1 MAAFDYL
8 AIDLDGRERRG
19 LLEATDESE
28 ARHRL
33 ARKRWVPLQLAP
45 APAVAAAASQRL
57 LRLRTKSLALAT
69 RQLATLV
76 GVTPLEEALRTMA
89 SQSEDR
95 RLREALSR
103 THAGLVEGHR
113 LSEAMGRVPGAFPP
127 LYRAMVAAGES
138 AGALPAVLE
147 RLAELLE
154 RQQALRGKLMT
165 ALIYPAALALT
176 AGAVVAALMGF
187 VVPKVVEQFESMG
200 RELPLLTRT
209 VIAVSDFVAAW
220 GGAVLVMLVLA
231 GICAAALLRRPGP
244 RLRFDRAVL
253 RLPLVGRLVRDV
265 NAALMARTLATVVA
279 SGLPLME
286 GLAITART
294 VGNRALREATDGMV
308 VAIREG
314 GSLSA
319 AMRRAGIFPP
329 TLLQLASS
337 GEDSGRLAPLLDR
350 AADYLDR
357 EFQAFTAALLALLEP
372 AIIVALGGVIAVIV
386 LSILLPILQFNT
398 LVIG

>member
-8 AIDLDGRERRG
+8 AIDVDGRERQG
-19 LLEATDESE
+19 LLEAADESD
-28 ARHRL
+28 ARSRL
-33 ARKRWVPLQLAP
+33 ARKQWVPLRLAP
-45 APAVAAAASQRL
+45 ATAAPRSQRP

-89 SQSEDR
+89 SQSEDK

-113 LSEAMGRVPGAFPP
+113 LSDAMGRVPGAFPP
-127 LYRAMVAAGES
+127 LYRAMVAAGEG

-165 ALIYPAALALT
+165 ALIYPAALAVT
-176 AGAVVAALMGF
+176 AAAVVGALMGF

-200 RELPLLTRT
+200 RELPLLTRL
-209 VIAVSDFVAAW
+209 VISLSDLVAAW
-220 GGAVLVMLVLA
+220 GLPALVVGAVA
-231 GICAAALLRRPGP
+231 GVAGAALLRQPGP
-244 RLRFDRAVL
+244 RLRFDRWVL

-294 VGNRALREATDGMV
+294 VGNRALREATEGMV
-308 VAIREG
+308 LAIREG

-319 AMRRAGIFPP
+319 AMRRAAIFPP

-357 EFQAFTAALLALLEP
+357 EFQAFTATLLALLEP

>member
-1 MAAFDYL
+1 MLAFDYRAL
-8 AIDLDGRERRG
+8 DLSGRERQGRLRASDAG
-19 LLEATDESE
+19 R
-28 ARHRL
+28 AREQL
-33 ARKRWVPLQLAP
+33 ARKQWVPLHLAP
-45 APAVAAAASQRL
+45 AAVAPPRARP
-57 LRLRTKSLALAT
+57 LRGKSLALAT

-76 GVTPLEEALRTMA
+76 AVTPIEEALRGMA
-89 SQSEDR
+89 AQSEDM
-95 RLREALSR
+95 RLREVLSAV
-103 THAGLVEGHR
+103 HAHLVEGHR
-113 LSEAMGRVPGAFPP
+113 LSEAMARVPGAFPP
-127 LYRAMVAAGES
+127 LYRAMVAAGEG
-138 AGALPAVLE
+138 AGALPVVLE
-147 RLAELLE
+147 RLADWLE
-154 RQQALRGKLMT
+154 SQQALRAKLLT

-187 VVPKVVEQFESMG
+187 VVPRVVEQFESMG
-200 RELPLLTRT
+200 RELPWLTRA
-209 VIAVSDFVAAW
+209 VIATSDALVAWGPLLALAMVAAAI
-220 GGAVLVMLVLA
+220 G
-231 GICAAALLRRPGP
+231 AAALLRRPGP
-244 RLRFDRAVL
+244 RLRFDRLVL
-253 RLPLVGRLVRDV
+253 KLPLVGRLVRDV

-294 VGNRALREATDGMV
+294 VGNRALREATEGMV
-308 VAIREG
+308 AAIREG

-357 EFQAFTAALLALLEP
+357 EFQAFTAAVLALLEP

>member
-1 MAAFDYL
+1 MLAFDYRAL
-8 AIDLDGRERRG
+8 DLEGRERQGR
-19 LLEATDESE
+19 LLASDAGQ
-28 ARHRL
+28 AREQL

-45 APAVAAAASQRL
+45 APVVARRARP
-57 LRLRTKSLALAT
+57 LRGKSLALAT

-76 GVTPLEEALRTMA
+76 AVTPIEEALRGMA
-89 SQSEDR
+89 TQAEDR
-95 RLREALSR
+95 RLREVLSAV
-103 THAGLVEGHR
+103 HGHLVEGHR
-113 LSEAMGRVPGAFPP
+113 LSEAMARVPGAFPP
-127 LYRAMVAAGES
+127 LYRAMVAAGEG
-138 AGALPAVLE
+138 AGALPVVLE
-147 RLAELLE
+147 RLADWLE
-154 RQQALRGKLMT
+154 SQQALRAKLLT

-187 VVPKVVEQFESMG
+187 VVPRVVEQFESMG
-200 RELPLLTRT
+200 RELPLLTRA
-209 VIAVSDFVAAW
+209 VIATSDALVAW
-220 GGAVLVMLVLA
+220 GPLLLFAVVLA
-231 GICAAALLRRPGP
+231 AVGATALLRRPGP

-253 RLPLVGRLVRDV
+253 KLPLVGRLVRDV

-294 VGNRALREATDGMV
+294 VGNRALREATEGMV
-308 VAIREG
+308 AAIREG

-329 TLLQLASS
+329 TLLQLAAS

-357 EFQAFTAALLALLEP
+357 EFQAFTAAVLALLEP

>member
-8 AIDLDGRERRG
+8 AIDVDGRERQG
-19 LLEATDESE
+19 LLEAADESD
-28 ARHRL
+28 ARSRL
-33 ARKRWVPLQLAP
+33 ARKQWVPLRLAP
-45 APAVAAAASQRL
+45 ATAAPRSQRP

-89 SQSEDR
+89 SQSEDK

-113 LSEAMGRVPGAFPP
+113 LSDAMGRVPGAFPP
-127 LYRAMVAAGES
+127 LYRAMVAAGEG

-165 ALIYPAALALT
+165 ALIYPAALAVT
-176 AGAVVAALMGF
+176 AAAVVGALMGF

-200 RELPLLTRT
+200 RELPLLTRV
-209 VIAVSDFVAAW
+209 VISLSDLVAAW
-220 GGAVLVMLVLA
+220 GLPALVVGVVAAVA
-231 GICAAALLRRPGP
+231 GAALLRQPGP
-244 RLRFDRAVL
+244 RLRFDRWVL

-294 VGNRALREATDGMV
+294 VGNRALREATEGMV
-308 VAIREG
+308 LAIREG

-319 AMRRAGIFPP
+319 AMRRAAIFPP

-357 EFQAFTAALLALLEP
+357 EFQAFTATLLALLEP

>member
-8 AIDLDGRERRG
+8 AIDVDGRERQG
-19 LLEATDESE
+19 LLEAADESD
-28 ARHRL
+28 ARSRL
-33 ARKRWVPLQLAP
+33 ARKQWVPLRLAP
-45 APAVAAAASQRL
+45 ATAAPRSQRP

-89 SQSEDR
+89 SQSEDK

-113 LSEAMGRVPGAFPP
+113 LSDAMGRVPGAFPP
-127 LYRAMVAAGES
+127 LYRAMVAAGEG

-165 ALIYPAALALT
+165 ALIYPAALAVT
-176 AGAVVAALMGF
+176 AAAVVGALMGF

-200 RELPLLTRT
+200 RELPLLTRV
-209 VIAVSDFVAAW
+209 VITLSDLVAAW
-220 GGAVLVMLVLA
+220 GLPALVVGVVAAVA
-231 GICAAALLRRPGP
+231 GAALLRQPGP
-244 RLRFDRAVL
+244 RLRFDRWVL

-294 VGNRALREATDGMV
+294 VGNRALREATEGMV
-308 VAIREG
+308 LAIREG

-319 AMRRAGIFPP
+319 AMRRAAIFPP

-357 EFQAFTAALLALLEP
+357 EFQAFTATLLALLEP
-372 AIIVALGGVIAVIV
+372 AISVALGGVIAVIV

>member
-1 MAAFDYL
+1 MLAFDYRALDL
-8 AIDLDGRERRG
+8 AGRERQGRLRAG
-19 LLEATDESE
+19 DADGARLQLEK
-28 ARHRL
+28 
-33 ARKRWVPLQLAP
+33 KRWVPLHLAP
-45 APAVAAAASQRL
+45 APAAPVRRRP
-57 LRLRTKSLALAT
+57 LRGKSLALAT

-76 GVTPLEEALRTMA
+76 AVTPIEEALRGMA
-89 SQSEDR
+89 AQSEDK
-95 RLREALSR
+95 RLREVLSAV
-103 THAGLVEGHR
+103 HAHLVEGHR
-113 LSEAMGRVPGAFPP
+113 LSEAMARVPGAFPP
-127 LYRAMVAAGES
+127 LYRAMVATGEG
-138 AGALPAVLE
+138 AGALPVVLE
-147 RLAELLE
+147 RLADWLE
-154 RQQALRGKLMT
+154 SQQALRAKLLT

-187 VVPKVVEQFESMG
+187 VVPRVVEQFESMG
-200 RELPLLTRT
+200 RELPWLTRA
-209 VIAVSDFVAAW
+209 VIATSDALVAWGALLALVLVAAAI
-220 GGAVLVMLVLA
+220 G
-231 GICAAALLRRPGP
+231 AAALLRRPGP
-244 RLRFDRAVL
+244 RLRFDRLVL
-253 RLPLVGRLVRDV
+253 KLPLVGRLIRDV

-286 GLAITART
+286 GLAVTART
-294 VGNRALREATDGMV
+294 VGNRALREATEGMV
-308 VAIREG
+308 AAIREG

-319 AMRRAGIFPP
+319 AMRRASIFPP

-357 EFQAFTAALLALLEP
+357 EFQAFTAAVLALLEP

>member
-8 AIDLDGRERRG
+8 AIDVDGRERQG
-19 LLEATDESE
+19 LLEAADESD
-28 ARHRL
+28 ARSRL
-33 ARKRWVPLQLAP
+33 ARKQWVPLRL
-45 APAVAAAASQRL
+45 APAVATPRGQRP

-89 SQSEDR
+89 SQSEDK

-103 THAGLVEGHR
+103 THAGLVEGQR
-113 LSEAMGRVPGAFPP
+113 LSDAMGRVPGAFPP
-127 LYRAMVAAGES
+127 LYRAMVAAGEG

-165 ALIYPAALALT
+165 ALIYPAALAVT
-176 AGAVVAALMGF
+176 AAAVVGALMGF

-200 RELPLLTRT
+200 RELPLLTRV
-209 VIAVSDFVAAW
+209 VITLSDLVAAW
-220 GGAVLVMLVLA
+220 GLVALVIAVVTGFA
-231 GICAAALLRRPGP
+231 GAALLRQPGP
-244 RLRFDRAVL
+244 RLRFDRWVL

-294 VGNRALREATDGMV
+294 VGNRALREATEGMV
-308 VAIREG
+308 LAIREG

-319 AMRRAGIFPP
+319 AMRRAAIFPP

-357 EFQAFTAALLALLEP
+357 EFQAFTATLLALLEP

>member
-8 AIDLDGRERRG
+8 AIDVDGRERQG
-19 LLEATDESE
+19 LLEAADESD
-28 ARHRL
+28 ARSRL
-33 ARKRWVPLQLAP
+33 ARKQWVPLRLAP
-45 APAVAAAASQRL
+45 AAATPRSLRP

-89 SQSEDR
+89 SQAEDK

-113 LSEAMGRVPGAFPP
+113 LSDAMGRVPGAFPP
-127 LYRAMVAAGES
+127 LYRAMVAAGEG

-176 AGAVVAALMGF
+176 AAAVVGALMGF

-200 RELPLLTRT
+200 RELPMLTRV
-209 VIAVSDFVAAW
+209 VITLSDFVAAW
-220 GGAVLVMLVLA
+220 GVAALVLA
-231 GICAAALLRRPGP
+231 VLAGFSAAAALRQPGP
-244 RLRFDRAVL
+244 RLRFDRWVL

-294 VGNRALREATDGMV
+294 VGNRALREATEGMV

-319 AMRRAGIFPP
+319 AMRRAAIFPP

-357 EFQAFTAALLALLEP
+357 EFQAFTATLLALLEP

>member
-8 AIDLDGRERRG
+8 AIDLDGRERQG
-19 LLEATDESE
+19 LLEAADESD
-28 ARHRL
+28 ARSRL
-33 ARKRWVPLQLAP
+33 ARKQWVALRLAP
-45 APAVAAAASQRL
+45 AAATPRSQRPV
-57 LRLRTKSLALAT
+57 RLRTKSLALAT

-89 SQSEDR
+89 SQSEDK

-113 LSEAMGRVPGAFPP
+113 LSDAMGRVPGAFPP
-127 LYRAMVAAGES
+127 LYRAMVAAGEG

-165 ALIYPAALALT
+165 ALIYPAALAVT
-176 AGAVVAALMGF
+176 AAAVVGALMGF

-200 RELPLLTRT
+200 RELPMLTRV
-209 VIAVSDFVAAW
+209 VITLSDFVAAW
-220 GGAVLVMLVLA
+220 GVAVLVLMVLA
-231 GICAAALLRRPGP
+231 GIGAAALLRQPGP
-244 RLRFDRAVL
+244 RLRFDRWVL

-294 VGNRALREATDGMV
+294 VGNRALREATEGMV
-308 VAIREG
+308 LAIREG

-319 AMRRAGIFPP
+319 AMRRAAIFPP

-357 EFQAFTAALLALLEP
+357 EFQAFTATLLALLEP

>member
-1 MAAFDYL
+1 MLAFDYRALDL
-8 AIDLDGRERRG
+8 AGRERQGR
-19 LLEATDESE
+19 LRANDAER
-28 ARHRL
+28 AREQL
-33 ARKRWVPLQLAP
+33 VRKQWVPLQLAP
-45 APAVAAAASQRL
+45 APVATPRARP
-57 LRLRTKSLALAT
+57 LRGKSLALAT

-76 GVTPLEEALRTMA
+76 AVTPIEEALRGMA
-89 SQSEDR
+89 AQSEDK
-95 RLREALSR
+95 RLREVLSAV
-103 THAGLVEGHR
+103 HAHLVEGHR
-113 LSEAMGRVPGAFPP
+113 LSEAMARGPGAFPP
-127 LYRAMVAAGES
+127 LYRAMVAAGEG
-138 AGALPAVLE
+138 AGALPVVLE
-147 RLAELLE
+147 RLADWLDS
-154 RQQALRGKLMT
+154 QQALRAKLLT

-187 VVPKVVEQFESMG
+187 VVPRVVEQFESMG
-200 RELPLLTRT
+200 RELPWLTRA
-209 VIAVSDFVAAW
+209 VIAISDALLAW
-220 GGAVLVMLVLA
+220 GPLLALLLA
-231 GICAAALLRRPGP
+231 GAAAVATATLRRPGP
-244 RLRFDRAVL
+244 RLRFDRFVL
-253 RLPLVGRLVRDV
+253 ALPLVGRLVRDV

-294 VGNRALREATDGMV
+294 VGNRALREATHGMV
-308 VAIREG
+308 AAIREG

-329 TLLQLASS
+329 TLLQLAAS

-357 EFQAFTAALLALLEP
+357 EFQAFTATVLALLEP

-398 LVIG
+398 LVTG

>member
-8 AIDLDGRERRG
+8 AIDVDGRERQG
-19 LLEATDESE
+19 LLEAADESD
-28 ARHRL
+28 ARSRL
-33 ARKRWVPLQLAP
+33 ARKQWVPLRLAP
-45 APAVAAAASQRL
+45 AVVSPRRQRP

-89 SQSEDR
+89 SQSEDK

-113 LSEAMGRVPGAFPP
+113 LSDAMGRVPGAFPP
-127 LYRAMVAAGES
+127 LYRAMVAAGEG

-165 ALIYPAALALT
+165 ALIYPAALAVT
-176 AGAVVAALMGF
+176 AAAVVGALMGF

-200 RELPLLTRT
+200 RELPLLTRV
-209 VIAVSDFVAAW
+209 VITLSDLVAAW
-220 GGAVLVMLVLA
+220 GLPALVVGVVAAVA
-231 GICAAALLRRPGP
+231 GAALLRQPGP
-244 RLRFDRAVL
+244 RLRFDRWVL

-294 VGNRALREATDGMV
+294 VGNRALREATEGMV
-308 VAIREG
+308 LAIREG

-319 AMRRAGIFPP
+319 AMRRAAIFPP

-357 EFQAFTAALLALLEP
+357 EFQAFTATLLALLEP

>member
-8 AIDLDGRERRG
+8 AIDVDGRERQG
-19 LLEATDESE
+19 LLEAADESD
-28 ARHRL
+28 ARSRL
-33 ARKRWVPLQLAP
+33 ARKQWVPLRLAP
-45 APAVAAAASQRL
+45 ATAAPRSQRP

-89 SQSEDR
+89 SQSEDK

-113 LSEAMGRVPGAFPP
+113 LSDAMGRVPGAFPP
-127 LYRAMVAAGES
+127 LYRAMVAAGEG

-165 ALIYPAALALT
+165 ALIYPAALAVT
-176 AGAVVAALMGF
+176 AAAVVGALMGF

-200 RELPLLTRT
+200 RELPLLTRV
-209 VIAVSDFVAAW
+209 VITLSDLVAAW
-220 GGAVLVMLVLA
+220 GLPALVVGVVAAVA
-231 GICAAALLRRPGP
+231 GAALLRQPGP
-244 RLRFDRAVL
+244 RLRFDRWVL

-294 VGNRALREATDGMV
+294 VGNRALREATEGMV
-308 VAIREG
+308 LAIREG

-319 AMRRAGIFPP
+319 AMRRAAIFPP

-357 EFQAFTAALLALLEP
+357 EFQAFTATLLALLEP

>member
-8 AIDLDGRERRG
+8 AIDIDGRERQG
-19 LLEATDESE
+19 LLDAADESD
-28 ARHRL
+28 ARSRL
-33 ARKRWVPLQLAP
+33 ARKQWVPVRLAP
-45 APAVAAAASQRL
+45 AAATPRSQRP

-76 GVTPLEEALRTMA
+76 GVTPLEEALRSMA
-89 SQSEDR
+89 SQAEEK

-103 THAGLVEGHR
+103 THAGLVEGLR
-113 LSEAMGRVPGAFPP
+113 LSDAMGRVPGAFPP
-127 LYRAMVAAGES
+127 LYRAMVAAGEG

-147 RLAELLE
+147 RLADLLE

-165 ALIYPAALALT
+165 ALIYPAALAVT
-176 AGAVVAALMGF
+176 AAAVVGALMGF

-200 RELPLLTRT
+200 RELPLLTRV
-209 VIAVSDFVAAW
+209 VISLSDLVAAW
-220 GGAVLVMLVLA
+220 GLVALVLTVVA
-231 GICAAALLRRPGP
+231 GFAGAALLRRPGP
-244 RLRFDRAVL
+244 RLRFDRWVL

-294 VGNRALREATDGMV
+294 VGNRALREATEGMV
-308 VAIREG
+308 SAIREG

>member
-8 AIDLDGRERRG
+8 AIDVDGRERQG
-19 LLEATDESE
+19 LLEAADESD
-28 ARHRL
+28 ARSRL
-33 ARKRWVPLQLAP
+33 ARKQWVPLRLAP
-45 APAVAAAASQRL
+45 ATAAPRSQRP

-89 SQSEDR
+89 SQSEDK

-113 LSEAMGRVPGAFPP
+113 LSDAMGRVPGAFPP
-127 LYRAMVAAGES
+127 LYRAMVAAGEG

-165 ALIYPAALALT
+165 ALIYPAALAVT
-176 AGAVVAALMGF
+176 AAAVVGALMGF

-200 RELPLLTRT
+200 RELPLLTRV
-209 VIAVSDFVAAW
+209 VITLSDLVAAW
-220 GGAVLVMLVLA
+220 GLPALVVGVVAAVA
-231 GICAAALLRRPGP
+231 GAALLRQPGP
-244 RLRFDRAVL
+244 RLRFDRWVL

-294 VGNRALREATDGMV
+294 VGNRALREATEGMV
-308 VAIREG
+308 LAIREG

-319 AMRRAGIFPP
+319 AMRRAAIFPP

-357 EFQAFTAALLALLEP
+357 EFQAFTATLLALLEP
-372 AIIVALGGVIAVIV
+372 ALIVALGGVIAVIV